1 MVPFLFRFAQRLPE
15 VKPQQLRYDEDRQVS
30 QVLKGDTWID
40 ACADCESTLFTRVAQ
55 ETTDDN

>member
-15 VKPQQLRYDEDRQVS
+15 TKPQRLRYDEVRQIS
-30 QVLKGDTWID
+30 QVLEGEVWID
-40 ACADCESTLFTRVAQ
+40 VCADCESTLFTRVAQ